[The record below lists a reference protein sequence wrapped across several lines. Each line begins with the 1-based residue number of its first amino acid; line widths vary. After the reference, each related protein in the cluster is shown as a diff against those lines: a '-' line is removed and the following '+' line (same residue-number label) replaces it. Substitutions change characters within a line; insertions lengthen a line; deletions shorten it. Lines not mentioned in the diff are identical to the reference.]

1 MSAEGVPSLMELD
14 RLRCEVEA
22 VREALGEVEDR
33 RRAAA
38 VAAVRGGMGKLP
50 VAVAA
55 GGDSADV
62 GQVAGRLDAQA
73 EGVAS

>member
-22 VREALGEVEDR
+22 VREALAEVEDR

-38 VAAVRGGMGKLP
+38 VAAVRGGKGKRP
-50 VAVAA
+50 VALAA
-55 GGDSADV
+55 GVTRQTLDKWLGDWK
-62 GQVAGRLDAQA
+62 RKR
-73 EGVAS
+73 